1 MIKTK
6 SFIPFVVAILL
17 FLRLGPYFVWKYE
30 GFYFSYGLT
39 VLISLLFFLNIRN
52 LGKRDK
58 NLLLV
63 YSAGAIAYGFANH
76 NVLVGLFTIFLGIV
90 AFAKDDFNKKVFDSF
105 STLYCILISFGVLS
119 WILILLGVLSPIG
132 TVETVSEDAAKQS
145 GYIVYPFAIM
155 IANSDAVRFRSMFDE
170 PGVVGAFSVILL
182 CINKFNFKDWR
193 TYSLL
198 LSGIL
203 SLSFYFFIVL
213 FIYASFSLLFIK
225 KKPGY
230 LLFLSV
236 GVLLAFLLTKN
247 NNALYEVLWQR
258 FEWDAETGTFVGD
271 NRMAAESNI
280 ELYYQS
286 VRGSSQYWFGAE
298 SKRQVLNIIGESS
311 SYKNAVL
318 LYGMF
323 FFILYCSFFVLYGY
337 TFINNK
343 KYFLLFCFVFLG
355 MEYQRA
361 GIYEPIML
369 FLFTY
374 YARYLDVSVNRNVL
388 NSSVTI

>member
-6 SFIPFVVAILL
+6 SFIPFLVAILL

-39 VLISLLFFLNIRN
+39 VLISLFFLLNIRKV
-52 LGKRDK
+52 GKKDK

-63 YSAGAIAYGFANH
+63 YSAGAIAYGFAN
-76 NVLVGLFTIFLGIV
+76 NNALVGLFIFFLGVV
-90 AFAKDDFNKKVFDSF
+90 AFAKDDFNKRVFDSF
-105 STLYCILISFGVLS
+105 STLYCILISLGVLS

-132 TVETVSEDAAKQS
+132 TVETVSDDAAKQS
-145 GYIVYPFAIM
+145 GYIVYPFTIM
-155 IANSDAVRFRSMFDE
+155 VANVDAVRFRGMFDE
-170 PGVVGAFSVILL
+170 PGVVGSFSAILL
-182 CINKFNFKDWR
+182 CINRFNFKDWR

-198 LSGIL
+198 FSGIL

-213 FIYASFSLLFIK
+213 FVYASFSLLFIK

-230 LLFLSV
+230 LLLLGV
-236 GVLLAFLLTKN
+236 GVLMAFLLTKN
-247 NNALYEVLWQR
+247 NDVLYEVLWRR
-258 FEWDAETGTFVGD
+258 FEWDAETGSFVGD
-271 NRMAAESNI
+271 NRMAAESSI
-280 ELYYQS
+280 GQYYQN
-286 VRGSSQYWFGAE
+286 VRGSYQYWFGAE
-298 SKRQVLNIIGESS
+298 SKGQILNIIGESS

-323 FFILYCSFFVLYGY
+323 FFILYCTFFVLYGF
-337 TFINNK
+337 TFINNI
-343 KYFLLFCFVFLG
+343 KYFLLFSFVFLG

-361 GIYEPIML
+361 GIYEPILL

-374 YARYLDVSVNRNVL
+374 YARYLGVSVNRNVL
-388 NSSVTI
+388 NSSVTT